1 MVQERARRRNLS
13 RRSVLKWGAAAA
25 AAPVAAGVAMQRGVG
40 QPSGTPFALQAPS
53 PELETATVADL
64 RAALDSRRLS
74 VRELTE
80 AYLARIEA
88 IDRNGPKLNSIMETN
103 PDALAIADALDA
115 ELRDGGPRGPL
126 HGIPIL
132 LKDNIDTAD
141 GMLTTAG
148 SLALV
153 NSRPPQDST
162 VARNL
167 RNAGAVL
174 LGKTTLSEWANF
186 RSTTST
192 SGWSG
197 RGGQCLNPYA
207 LDRSPCGSSS
217 GSPAAT
223 AAGLT
228 ALAIGTETD
237 GSIVCPSSSCSV
249 VGIKPTVGLTSRAGV
264 IPISHSQDTI
274 GPHGRTVADAAAA
287 LGAMTGVDPRDAGTA
302 ASQGQSQ
309 TDYTQFLDPNGLQGM
324 RIGVPRTGGYWQ
336 YSAAADA
343 ITEAAIRV
351 MADAGAEIVDPADIP
366 TAQEMAESS
375 AEFDVL
381 LYEFKADLNAYLAER
396 GDPAM
401 RTLED
406 LIRFNEENAAAEMPY
421 FLQEIF
427 HLSQALGPLT
437 DQAYLDAL
445 ATSHR
450 LSRDE
455 GLDAVFNSMNL
466 DALVA
471 PTGSPPWTI
480 DVVNG
485 DHFLGASSGPA
496 AMAGYPLIS
505 VPAGYAFGLPV
516 GISFMG
522 RAWSEPTLIRIAHAF
537 ELAANIRQTPKYL
550 MPPTTLPPAAIPG
563 LQAAGLPSGGTPVAA
578 GATPGATPGAH
589 VH

>member
-1 MVQERARRRNLS
+1 MGQYTIRTRNLS

-25 AAPVAAGVAMQRGVG
+25 AAPVAAGAAVRQGMDRPGA
-40 QPSGTPFALQAPS
+40 TPFAMQTPH
-53 PELETATVADL
+53 PELESATVADL
-64 RAALDSRRLS
+64 RVALDSRRLS
-74 VRELTE
+74 VRELTQ

-88 IDRNGPKLNSIMETN
+88 IDRSGPTLNSIMEIN
-103 PDALAIADALDA
+103 PDALALADALDA
-115 ELRDGGPRGPL
+115 ELRDGGPRGPM
-126 HGIPIL
+126 HGIPVL

-148 SLALV
+148 SLALM
-153 NSRPPQDST
+153 NSRPKHDAT

-167 RNAGAVL
+167 RNAGAL
-174 LGKTTLSEWANF
+174 ILGKTTLSEWANF
-186 RSTTST
+186 RSTRAS

-197 RGGQCLNPYA
+197 RGGQCRNPYA

-217 GSPAAT
+217 GSPAAV

-228 ALAIGTETD
+228 AIGIGTETD
-237 GSIVCPSSSCSV
+237 GSIVCPSSANSV

-264 IPISHSQDTI
+264 VPISHSQDTI

-287 LGAMTGVDPRDAGTA
+287 LGAMVGVDPRDPMTA
-302 ASQGQSQ
+302 ESEGQGQ
-309 TDYTQFLDPNGLQGM
+309 TDYTQFLDPNGLRGM
-324 RIGVPRTGGYWQ
+324 RIGVPRTGSFWGY
-336 YSAAADA
+336 SNAADA
-343 ITEAAIRV
+343 IGEAAIRT
-351 MADAGAEIVDPADIP
+351 MREAGAEIIDPADLP
-366 TAQEMAESS
+366 SAEEMGESS

-381 LYEFKADLNAYLAER
+381 LWEFKADLNAYLAER

-406 LIRFNEENAAAEMPY
+406 LIRFNEEHASEEMPY

-427 HLSQALGPLT
+427 HMSQEKGPLT
-437 DQAYLDAL
+437 DPAYLEAL

-455 GLDAVFNSMNL
+455 GLDAVMTQHNL

-471 PTGSPPWTI
+471 PTGGPPWMV

-485 DHFLGASSGPA
+485 DLFLGASSGPA
-496 AMAGYPLIS
+496 AMAGYPLVC
-505 VPAGYAFGLPV
+505 VPAGYTFGLPV

-522 RAWSEPTLIRIAHAF
+522 RAWSEPTLIRIAYAF
-537 ELAANIRQTPKYL
+537 EQAANIRQPPRYL
-550 MPPTTLPPAAIPG
+550 MPPTGLPPAALPG
-563 LQAAGLPSGGTPVAA
+563 LQAAGLPPEGTPVAEA
-578 GATPGATPGAH
+578 ATPGATPAGM

>member
-1 MVQERARRRNLS
+1 MVQERAGRRNLS

-25 AAPVAAGVAMQRGVG
+25 AAPVAAGVAMQRGSG

-103 PDALAIADALDA
+103 PDVLAIADALDA

-132 LKDNIDTAD
+132 LKDNVDTAD

-162 VARNL
+162 TARNL

-186 RSTTST
+186 RSTSST

-207 LDRSPCGSSS
+207 LDRNPCGSSS

-228 ALAIGTETD
+228 AVAIGTETD
-237 GSIVCPSSSCSV
+237 GSIVCPSSACSV

-264 IPISHSQDTI
+264 IPISHSQDTV
-274 GPHGRTVADAAAA
+274 GTHGRTVADAAAV
-287 LGAMTGVDPRDAGTA
+287 LGALTGSDPRDPATQVS
-302 ASQGQSQ
+302 ASNTH
-309 TDYTQFLDPNGLQGM
+309 TDYTQFLDPNGLRGA
-324 RIGVPRTGGYWQ
+324 RIGIPRQLYFGY
-336 YSAAADA
+336 SDDADA
-343 ITEAAIRV
+343 ITEAAIEAMRLL
-351 MADAGAEIVDPADIP
+351 GAEVIDPADIP
-366 TAQEMAESS
+366 TAKALLEEPG
-375 AEFDVL
+375 EFEVL
-381 LYEFKADLNAYLAER
+381 LYEFKADINAYLTER
-396 GDPAM
+396 GDPRA
-401 RTLED
+401 RSLED
-406 LIRFNEENAAAEMPY
+406 LIRFNEEHAAEEMPY
-421 FLQEIF
+421 SGQEVF
-427 HLSQALGPLT
+427 SMAQEKGALP
-437 DQAYLDAL
+437 DQTY
-445 ATSHR
+445 R
-450 LSRDE
+450 
-455 GLDAVFNSMNL
+455 GL
-466 DALVA
+466 
-471 PTGSPPWTI
+471 
-480 DVVNG
+480 
-485 DHFLGASSGPA
+485 
-496 AMAGYPLIS
+496 
-505 VPAGYAFGLPV
+505 
-516 GISFMG
+516 
-522 RAWSEPTLIRIAHAF
+522 
-537 ELAANIRQTPKYL
+537 
-550 MPPTTLPPAAIPG
+550 
-563 LQAAGLPSGGTPVAA
+563 
-578 GATPGATPGAH
+578 
-589 VH
+589 